1 MVSYHHVLYA
11 PDLGEVFIV
20 KNQVLIMWKVKW
32 GLGVWGV
39 VQLRPIYIAKFKRK
53 KSLFPGFIAN
63 STLYKPCKFCYLINK
78 INVENGIMV
87 KYISHQD
94 TLEIIFEIFKIV
106 SENIVEVADVAVT
119 RVGLGTKRTKA

>member
-1 MVSYHHVLYA
+1 
-11 PDLGEVFIV
+11 
-20 KNQVLIMWKVKW
+20 
-32 GLGVWGV
+32 
-39 VQLRPIYIAKFKRK
+39 
-53 KSLFPGFIAN
+53 
-63 STLYKPCKFCYLINK
+63 
-78 INVENGIMV
+78 MV